1 MQARDVKAG
10 LGAAMEGFEELLRMY
25 RQSLPEKRALLEHE
39 WRAVREANE
48 AAEATV
54 QALRRQLHNLSGSG
68 GAYGFEAMGEMAR
81 TLEKRWVQW
90 LALPLPRPVPR
101 RLADEL
107 APLLHALLDA
117 LEAAALPADEGG
129 EHGH

>member
-1 MQARDVKAG
+1 MEARS
-10 LGAAMEGFEELLRMY
+10 GAAMEGFEELLRMY
-25 RQSLPEKRALLEHE
+25 RQTLPEKRALLEQE
-39 WRAVREANE
+39 WLAVREANE
-48 AAEATV
+48 AAEAPA

-107 APLLHALLDA
+107 APLLRALLDA
-117 LEAAALPADEGG
+117 LEAAALPLDEGG
-129 EHGH
+129 KHGH

>member
-1 MQARDVKAG
+1 MEARS
-10 LGAAMEGFEELLRMY
+10 GAAMEGFEELLRMY
-25 RQSLPEKRALLEHE
+25 RQSLPEKRALLEQE

-48 AAEATV
+48 AAEAPA

-90 LALPLPRPVPR
+90 LALPLPRPARRRFRTPPR
-101 RLADEL
+101 R
-107 APLLHALLDA
+107 
-117 LEAAALPADEGG
+117 
-129 EHGH
+129 